1 MTSVIPVMGDVM
13 GVVMAGPF
21 DARGIDPDVL
31 LWRDAVV
38 TNGGTVSAVRLSVV
52 DTFIRA
58 EKASGTWTLTDD
70 YWGFWAENAVQ
81 ALTSLKQRR
90 LATAVNSPTFTAN
103 AGYAFD
109 GTTNYLNTGFIP
121 SSHAVAMTATNA
133 RSAVYERTNVATSR
147 YSLGVV
153 VAGNRSL
160 TVAPR
165 VSGVVANGNAMSS
178 NIAYDLP
185 SADSRGLLSVGRD
198 GSATPGHKN
207 GVVLVGT
214 NTPTLSA
221 LGLPDLA
228 IFVGGYNAAG
238 VVTTPRACSVGFVC
252 WGAAMSDA
260 QNLAQYNAVQ
270 AFATA
275 VGAQV

>member
-1 MTSVIPVMGDVM
+1 MPITFLNKSRGGTSR
-13 GVVMAGPF
+13 AF
-21 DARGIDPDVL
+21 DADAL
-31 LWRDAVV
+31 LWQSAVV
-38 TNGGTVSAVRLSVV
+38 ANGGSVSLARLIVV
-52 DTFIRA
+52 DQFIYS
-58 EKASGTWTLTDD
+58 EKDSGAWALTDD
-70 YWGFWAENAVQ
+70 YWGLWGENAAQ
-81 ALTSLKQRR
+81 ALTSLKQLR
-90 LATAVNSPTFTAN
+90 LATAVNAPTFTADR
-103 AGYAFD
+103 GYVFD
-109 GTTNYLNTGFIP
+109 GTTNYLDTGFIP
-121 SSHAVAMTATNA
+121 STHAVAMTETSV
-133 RSAVYERTNVATSR
+133 RSAVYERTNVASSR

-153 VAGNRSL
+153 IAGNRNL
-160 TVAPR
+160 AIGPR
-165 VSGVVANGNAMSS
+165 TSGVAANGNAMAS
-178 NIAYDLP
+178 NITYDLP
-185 SADSRGLLSVGRD
+185 SADSRGLISIGRD

-207 GVVLVGT
+207 GVVLAGT

-238 VVTTPRACSVGFVC
+238 VVTSPRACSVGFVC

>member
-1 MTSVIPVMGDVM
+1 MVFRYLTRP
-13 GVVMAGPF
+13 AGSSTRAF
-21 DARGIDPDVL
+21 DADTL
-31 LWRDAVV
+31 SWQSAVV
-38 TNGGTVSAVRLSVV
+38 ANGGSVSLARLVIV
-52 DTFIRA
+52 DQFVFD
-58 EKASGTWTLTDD
+58 EKASGAWALTDD
-70 YWGFWAENAVQ
+70 YWGLWAENATQ

-90 LATAVNSPTFTAN
+90 LATAVNAPTFTADR
-103 AGYAFD
+103 GYVFD
-109 GTTNYLNTGFIP
+109 GTTNYLDTGFIP
-121 SSHAVAMTATNA
+121 SSHAVAMTATSA
-133 RSAVYERTNVATSR
+133 RSAIYERTNVASSR

-160 TVAPR
+160 AIAPR
-165 VSGVVANGNAMSS
+165 ISGVVTNGNAMTS

-185 SADSRGLLSVGRD
+185 SADSRGLLSIGRN

-207 GVVLVGT
+207 GVVLAGT

-221 LGLPDLA
+221 SGLPNLA

-238 VVTTPRACSVGFVC
+238 VVTSPRACSVGFVC
-252 WGAAMSDA
+252 CGAAISDA

-270 AFATA
+270 AFATS

>member
-1 MTSVIPVMGDVM
+1 MSVEGET
-13 GVVMAGPF
+13 A
-21 DARGIDPDVL
+21 AYAA
-31 LWRDAVV
+31 AVV
-38 TNGGTVSAVRLSVV
+38 ANGGTVSDARVAILN
-52 DTFIRA
+52 TFIRA
-58 EKASGTWTLTDD
+58 EKASGAWALTDD
-70 YWGFWAENAVQ
+70 YWALWGENTAQ

-90 LATAVNSPTFTAN
+90 LATAVNAPAFTADR
-103 AGYAFD
+103 GYVFD
-109 GTTNYLNTGFIP
+109 GTTNYLDTGFIP

-133 RSAVYERTNVATSR
+133 RSAVYERTNVASSR

-160 TVAPR
+160 TIAPL
-165 VSGVVANGNAMSS
+165 VSGVVANGNAMTS

-221 LGLPDLA
+221 LGLPDIA

-238 VVTTPRACSVGFVC
+238 VVTSPRACSVGFVC

-270 AFATA
+270 AFATS